1 MKRKDRNKPIG
12 KLKTVED
19 FLPPPEELF
28 AEESLR
34 KVTIAL
40 DEETIDFFKKVATN
54 SNQKYQRMIREVLRK
69 YADRFRDKAS

>member
-1 MKRKDRNKPIG
+1 MKRRDKDRPVG

-28 AEESLR
+28 AEENLR

-40 DEETIDFFKKVATN
+40 DEETIDFFKRVATN

-69 YADRFRDKAS
+69 YAERYREKAS

>member
-28 AEESLR
+28 TEESLR

-69 YADRFRDKAS
+69 YAERYRDKAS